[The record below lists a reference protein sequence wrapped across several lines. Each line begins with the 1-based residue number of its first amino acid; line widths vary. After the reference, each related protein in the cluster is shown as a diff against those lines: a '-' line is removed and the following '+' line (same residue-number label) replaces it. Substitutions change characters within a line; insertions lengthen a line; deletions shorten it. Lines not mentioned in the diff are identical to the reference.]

1 LGVRG
6 RAPLDPSPGLR
17 PPSPT
22 RGEGTTQNA
31 SGWRGHAFLRRVLLL
46 SAAAAIVVI
55 PLRLAL
61 AWSDRTHFT
70 ITEEAVRRLP
80 EPLRGL
86 FSDGAALARLKE
98 ASAAPDARRE
108 AILKQLA
115 AAPAEEQ
122 EALRRRYVDEKARH
136 YFDIDAVTTE
146 PPPFAAFPR
155 DRKAAEKEFG
165 AKVFEE
171 HGTALWA
178 AEDAFSALADAL
190 SRGAAADIF
199 RAAGDLAHYAADLH
213 TPMHVSKN
221 FNGQLTG
228 NEGIHKALEI
238 GLVVR
243 NEEFYAA
250 EVRKGRTEVAYVQ
263 NVRDALFDALVQ
275 ANARMAPIVEADTAA
290 RRKTGYNPG
299 DRSNKEA
306 GREMEDPANEKA
318 RPYYAAF
325 KQELEAR
332 GSPEAAAMR
341 DAAAHLAQLYYTA
354 WVRAG
359 KPTSL
364 LAAAPAPEAAP
375 LSPYVLL
382 IPAALM
388 VFILLWPRRPRM
400 RNAE

>member
-1 LGVRG
+1 MSSKFKVQGSKWPHRG
-6 RAPLDPSPGLR
+6 GLCRR
-17 PPSPT
+17 P
-22 RGEGTTQNA
+22 
-31 SGWRGHAFLRRVLLL
+31 
-46 SAAAAIVVI
+46 AAVAAILVFVI
-55 PLRLAL
+55 LIVGAASAVF

-108 AILKQLA
+108 AVRKQISTS
-115 AAPAEEQ
+115 PAEEQ
-122 EALRRRYVDEKARH
+122 ETLRRQYVEEKARH
-136 YFDIDAVTTE
+136 YFDIDAVRAE

-165 AKVFEE
+165 VKVFQE

-178 AEDAFSALADAL
+178 AEDAFSALVDAL

-243 NEEFYAA
+243 HEEFYAA
-250 EVRKGRTEVAYVQ
+250 EVRKGRTEVACVE

-275 ANARMAPIVEADTAA
+275 ANARMAPIVEAETAA

-299 DRSNKEA
+299 DKNNKEA
-306 GREMEDPANEKA
+306 EREMEDPANEKA

-341 DAAAHLAQLYYTA
+341 DAAAHLARLYYTA

-364 LAAAPAPEAAP
+364 FAAAPAPEAAP
-375 LSPYVLL
+375 MSPYVLL
-382 IPAALM
+382 MPAALLALL
-388 VFILLWPRRPRM
+388 LLWPRRKPSS
-400 RNAE
+400 

>member
-1 LGVRG
+1 MK
-6 RAPLDPSPGLR
+6 PLRIADCGLR
-17 PPSPT
+17 IQ
-22 RGEGTTQNA
+22 G
-31 SGWRGHAFLRRVLLL
+31 RREALVGLVLAAGLL
-46 SAAAAIVVI
+46 G
-55 PLRLAL
+55 LALPQILL

-86 FSDGAALARLKE
+86 FSDGAALERLKK
-98 ASAAPDARRE
+98 ASADPDERRKHME
-108 AILKQLA
+108 KAVA
-115 AAPAEEQ
+115 AAPPQER
-122 EALRRRYVDEKARH
+122 EALRRESAAEKVKH
-136 YFDIDAVTTE
+136 YFDIDAITAE

-155 DRKAAEKEFG
+155 GRKAAEKEFG
-165 AKVFEE
+165 AKVFQE

-190 SRGAAADIF
+190 SRGAAAETF

-243 NEEFYAA
+243 HEEFYAA
-250 EVRKGRTEVAYVQ
+250 EVRKGRTDVAYVDS
-263 NVRDALFDALVQ
+263 VRDALFDWLVQ
-275 ANARMAPIVEADTAA
+275 ANARMAPLLEADTAA
-290 RRKTGYNPG
+290 RRRTGYNPG
-299 DRSNKEA
+299 DKNNKEA
-306 GREMEDPANEKA
+306 EREMEDPANEKS

-341 DAAAHLAQLYYTA
+341 DAAGHLAQLYYTA

-364 LAAAPAPEAAP
+364 FAAAPAAPASP

-382 IPAALM
+382 MPAALL
-388 VFILLWPRRPRM
+388 VFILLWSRRPTT

>member
-1 LGVRG
+1 MKRLRIADC
-6 RAPLDPSPGLR
+6 RQATPRSPRRRGLR
-17 PPSPT
+17 IPGR
-22 RGEGTTQNA
+22 RGALVGLILA
-31 SGWRGHAFLRRVLLL
+31 AGLLGLVLPRIL
-46 SAAAAIVVI
+46 
-55 PLRLAL
+55 L
-61 AWSDRTHFT
+61 AWSDRTHFVMV
-70 ITEEAVRRLP
+70 EEAVRRLP

-86 FSDGAALARLKE
+86 LAEPAALERLKK
-98 ASAAPDARRE
+98 ASAEPDERR
-108 AILKQLA
+108 KQMETDLA
-115 AAPAEEQ
+115 AAPPEKR
-122 EALRRRYVDEKARH
+122 EALRREAAAEKVKH
-136 YFDIDAVTTE
+136 YFDIDALTTE
-146 PPPFAAFPR
+146 PPPFARFPR

-165 AKVFEE
+165 AKVFLE

-190 SRGAAADIF
+190 SRGAAAEIY

-213 TPMHVSKN
+213 TPTHVSKN

-228 NEGIHKALEI
+228 NDGLHKALEI

-250 EVRKGRTEVAYVQ
+250 EVRKGRTDVAYVQ

-299 DRSNKEA
+299 DRNNKEA
-306 GREMEDPANEKA
+306 EREMEDPANEKA

-332 GSPEAAAMR
+332 GSPEAAALR

-364 LAAAPAPEAAP
+364 FAAAPAPEAAP

-382 IPAALM
+382 VPAALLTLL
-388 VFILLWPRRPRM
+388 LLWSRRPRM

>member
-1 LGVRG
+1 MKRLRMQGRRGALVGLVLAAGLLG
-6 RAPLDPSPGLR
+6 
-17 PPSPT
+17 
-22 RGEGTTQNA
+22 
-31 SGWRGHAFLRRVLLL
+31 
-46 SAAAAIVVI
+46 
-55 PLRLAL
+55 LALPQILL
-61 AWSDRTHFT
+61 AWSDRTHFV
-70 ITEEAVRRLP
+70 IVEEAVRRLP

-98 ASAAPDARRE
+98 ASAAPDARRD
-108 AILKQLA
+108 AVRKQISTP
-115 AAPAEEQ
+115 PAEEV
-122 EALRRRYVDEKARH
+122 AGATAARYVEEKARH
-136 YFDIDAVTTE
+136 YFDIDAVTAE

-165 AKVFEE
+165 AKVFQE

-178 AEDAFSALADAL
+178 AEDAFSALVDAL
-190 SRGAAADIF
+190 SRGAAAETF

-228 NEGIHKALEI
+228 NDGLHKALEI

-243 NEEFYAA
+243 HEEFYAA
-250 EVRKGRTEVAYVQ
+250 EVRKGRTEVACVE

-275 ANARMAPIVEADTAA
+275 ANARMAPILEADTAA

-299 DRSNKEA
+299 DKNNKDAE
-306 GREMEDPANEKA
+306 REMEDPANEKA

-364 LAAAPAPEAAP
+364 FAAAPAPEAAP
-375 LSPYVLL
+375 MSPHVLL
-382 IPAALM
+382 IPTALL
-388 VFILLWPRRPRM
+388 VFILLWPRRKPSSQTP
-400 RNAE
+400 A